1 MLIRILNGLLATAT
15 LALLGACSTPC
26 DAPGGLCAPLKA
38 NTSVP
43 TRAPAPLAAP
53 APAAVV
59 ETMPVDAPGAAAP
72 SAAPVIRIGLL
83 LPLRSDA
90 LGPPASALRAGFLAA
105 WERDRSGFTVNLIET
120 GDAPGEALDA
130 YMAALKDNDIIVGP
144 LARSAVG
151 AIAFSGAVNKPT
163 IALNHP
169 DGRGTDALPPN
180 MLVVGLSIEDEARQ
194 VAQWAASEFPGSS
207 ALIVSGGANWQRRIA
222 AAFAAQWKQLG
233 NKAELAELS
242 ASGGYL
248 NEHGIISLKTR
259 IDAEQPTIMF
269 AALDADQ
276 LRQVRSIVGTALT
289 TFGTSSVN
297 PGTGQASAL
306 VDLDGTRLL
315 DMPWEVHPEHSA
327 VMVYPRF
334 LGSTRSLDHD
344 RLYAL
349 GIDAFRIAR
358 QVALKPNTPF
368 KMDGVTGRLSVDFG
382 QGRTRF
388 SRTQSGA
395 VYQAGGFKLVDPV
408 R

>member
-53 APAAVV
+53 APSAVV
-59 ETMPVDAPGAAAP
+59 ETMPVDAPGAAVPA
-72 SAAPVIRIGLL
+72 AAPPVRIGLL

-90 LGPPASALRAGFLAA
+90 LGAPSSALRAGFLAA
-105 WERDRSGFTVNLIET
+105 WERDRSGFTVNVIET
-120 GDAPGEALDA
+120 GDAPGDALDA

-163 IALNHP
+163 VALNHP
-169 DGRGTDALPPN
+169 DGKSGDVLPPN
-180 MLVVGLSIEDEARQ
+180 LLVVGLSIEDEARQ
-194 VAQWAASEFPGSS
+194 VAQWAAAEFPGAS
-207 ALIVSGGANWQRRIA
+207 AMIVSGTANWQRRIA
-222 AAFAAQWKQLG
+222 AAFSAQWKALG
-233 NKAELAELS
+233 NRADLTELP

-248 NEHGIISLKTR
+248 NENGIIALKTR
-259 IDAEQPTIMF
+259 IDADLPTLMF

-315 DMPWEVHPEHSA
+315 DMPWEVHPEHAA
-327 VMVYPRF
+327 VMVYPRY

-382 QGRTRF
+382 QGRAHF
-388 SRTQSGA
+388 SRIQSGA
-395 VYQAGGFKLVDPV
+395 VYQGGAFKLVDPV